1 MVIGGYY
8 VNQTETECD
17 VKIIGGQH
25 AAFLG
30 QESVENAVD
39 GNPAWWHR
47 PMNNVTRY
55 RVPDLLK
62 KVIGGKYVNLWS
74 CVIYFTKSR

>member
-8 VNQTETECD
+8 VNNTQTECD

-39 GNPAWWHR
+39 GNPSWWHR
-47 PMNNVTRY
+47 PMNNVTQY
-55 RVPDLLK
+55 RVPDLLT
-62 KVIGGKYVNLWS
+62 KVIGGK
-74 CVIYFTKSR
+74 